1 MGAKQHIEISFE
13 FPFQGIA
20 RNEKGFS
27 VNIGIEDDD
36 ARPYDLLLSAL
47 GACLYANFVAITNEK
62 KLSFEKVE
70 IDLSGE
76 RRDKV
81 PMTLKNCRI
90 VFKVMGAENQKGFQE
105 SLDLA
110 SKNCSIYQTISNVA
124 EMETELK
131 FG

>member
-1 MGAKQHIEISFE
+1 MGQKQHIEISFE
-13 FPFQGIA
+13 YPFRGIA
-20 RNEKGFS
+20 RNKEGYS
-27 VNIGIEDDD
+27 VKIGSEDGD

-47 GACLYANFVAITNEK
+47 GACFYATFVSITNEK

-76 RRDKV
+76 KRDEV
-81 PMTLKNCRI
+81 PMTLKSCRI
-90 VFKVMGAENQKGFQE
+90 VLKVMGAENQQGFQE

-110 SKNCSIYQTISNVA
+110 SKNCSIYQTITHVA
-124 EMETELK
+124 EMEAELQ